1 MSAVREPQPVER
13 NLGLDLVRVT
23 ETAALRAARWLGRG
37 DKEQVDQAAVD
48 GMRLHLS
55 TLEIDGT
62 VVIGE
67 GEKDE
72 APMLYNGESVGIGE
86 GMEVD
91 VAVDPIDGTTL
102 TAAGLPGAIAVIAI
116 SEGRGSMYAPGSLVY
131 MDKIAAG
138 PEAAGVIDLE
148 APVGDNLKKVAKAN
162 GKSLTDL
169 RCLILDRPRNEK
181 YIRAVREA
189 GARISLFG
197 DGDVAGAIATAQEDH
212 EADILLGIGGSPE
225 AVLAAAALACMGGE
239 IQCRLWPRD
248 EREEAY
254 AEEAGL
260 DLTEVM
266 TTSDLVDSSNVF
278 FAATG
283 VTGGEFLRRVNFRGE
298 DQATTHSV
306 IMRSKTGSI
315 RYMQA
320 HHDLA
325 RLRSIS
331 RLTID

>member
-1 MSAVREPQPVER
+1 MPEPVER

-37 DKEQVDQAAVD
+37 NKEEVDRAAVD

-55 TLEIDGT
+55 TIEIDGT
-62 VVIGE
+62 VIIGE

-72 APMLYNGESVGIGE
+72 APMLFNGESVGTGE
-86 GMEVD
+86 GMVVD

-131 MDKIAAG
+131 MDKIAVG

-148 APVGDNLKKVAKAN
+148 SPVADNLKRVAKAN
-162 GKSLTDL
+162 GKNLSDL
-169 RCLILDRPRNEK
+169 RCLILDRPRNQR
-181 YIRAVREA
+181 YIDEVREA
-189 GARISLFG
+189 GARISLFR
-197 DGDVAGAIATAQEDH
+197 DGDVAGAIATAQENH

-248 EREEAY
+248 ESEEQY
-254 AEEAGL
+254 ARDEGL
-260 DLTEVM
+260 DLTQVM
-266 TTSDLVDSSNVF
+266 TTSDLVDSPNVF

-283 VTGGEFLRRVNFRGE
+283 VTGGEFLRRVNFKGE
-298 DQATTHSV
+298 DQAITDSV

-320 HHDLA
+320 LHDLG
-325 RLRSIS
+325 RLRDIS
-331 RLTID
+331 SLVID

>member
-1 MSAVREPQPVER
+1 MPEPVER

-37 DKEQVDQAAVD
+37 NKEEVDRAAVD

-55 TLEIDGT
+55 TIEVDGT
-62 VVIGE
+62 VIIGE

-72 APMLYNGESVGIGE
+72 APMLYNGESVGTGE
-86 GMEVD
+86 GMVVD

-131 MDKIAAG
+131 MDKIAVG
-138 PEAAGVIDLE
+138 PEAAGAIDLE
-148 APVGDNLKKVAKAN
+148 APVADNLKRVAKAN
-162 GKSLTDL
+162 GKNLSDL
-169 RCLILDRPRNEK
+169 RCLILDRPRNQR
-181 YIRAVREA
+181 YIEEVREA
-189 GARISLFG
+189 GARISLFR
-197 DGDVAGAIATAQEDH
+197 DGDVAGAIATAQENH

-248 EREEAY
+248 ESEEQY
-254 AEEAGL
+254 AHEKGL
-260 DLTEVM
+260 DLTQVM
-266 TTSDLVDSSNVF
+266 TTSDLVDSPNVF

-283 VTGGEFLRRVNFRGE
+283 VTGGEFLRRVNFKGE
-298 DQATTHSV
+298 NQAITDSV

-320 HHDLA
+320 LHDLG
-325 RLRSIS
+325 RLREIS
-331 RLTID
+331 SLVID